1 MASGSRRGSRG
12 ADALVRSLRVAG
24 VERIFT
30 LSGNHVMPV
39 FDAVFDSAIGLLH
52 TRHEASAVHMADA
65 WSRITG
71 RVGVALVTGGPGH
84 ANAVSALYT
93 AQMAEAPVVLLS
105 GHAPNDQI
113 GRGAFQEMRQ
123 ADIAA
128 PVCKA
133 AWTCAGAGQVASDI
147 ARAIRI
153 AASGRPGPVHLSLPT
168 DALEGEAGS
177 ATPDQRSFAV
187 EPMALADDAA
197 AALMQTLDEASRPL
211 ILVGPSAMT
220 RPMREATA
228 ALQAASGVPVV
239 GMESPRGVA
248 DPSLGAFA
256 EVLARADCVLLVG
269 KRLDFTLKFGSAPSL
284 AQAAQVHQVDAD
296 DAELERSRRA
306 LGNRLGTARRAD
318 TPSALRALTAA
329 ARAAGTARPGVDAAT
344 SSWLAEVLGAVA
356 HRPAAWNEAHSEI
369 PGRLHPVQML
379 RPLQA
384 LLESHAESV
393 LVCDGGEIGH
403 RSLHPGDRERPVATP
418 HDPTMSHGSLDAV
431 IAAYML
437 AVEAGEV
444 PNRQELLDRHPEHAE
459 GLRSFFA
466 DLDRMDRV
474 ASPLRMADALDATS
488 AVEGNGQ
495 TDLPTVRYFG
505 DYELLEE
512 IARGG
517 MGVVYKARQVSLN
530 RVVALK
536 MILRGTFATDK
547 DVARFRAEA
556 EAAANL
562 DHPHIVPIYE
572 VGEHEG
578 QQYYAMKF
586 VEGTSLARHPQADPR
601 REVGPSS
608 PWSAPSTTPTSAAS
622 CTAT

>member
-1 MASGSRRGSRG
+1 VAPRSTRGRRG
-12 ADALVRSLRVAG
+12 ADALVRSLGVAG

-39 FDAVFDSAIGLLH
+39 FDAVVDSAIELLH

-123 ADIAA
+123 AEIAA

-133 AWTCAGAGQVASDI
+133 AWTCAGADQVASDV

-153 AASGRPGPVHLSLPT
+153 ATSGRPGPVHLSLPT
-168 DALEGEAGS
+168 DALEGEAGT

-187 EPMALADDAA
+187 EPMPLADGVA
-197 AALMQTLDEASRPL
+197 AALVQRLHEAGRPL

-284 AQAAQVHQVDAD
+284 AESAQVHQLDAD

-306 LGNRLGTARRAD
+306 LGDRLATARRAD
-318 TPSALRALTAA
+318 TPSALRALTTA
-329 ARAAGTARPGVDAAT
+329 ARAAGTARPGADASA

-356 HRPAAWNEAHSEI
+356 HRPAAWNEAHSEM

-384 LLESHAESV
+384 LLDSHAEAV
-393 LVCDGGEIGH
+393 LVCDGGEIGQWASACLSAPH
-403 RSLHPGDRERPVATP
+403 RVINGVAGSIGSGLPYALGARCAQADAPVVAVMGDGTVGFHIAEFDTAVRYRLPFVAVVGNDARWNAEYQIQLREYGPDRLL
-418 HDPTMSHGSLDAV
+418 GC
-431 IAAYML
+431 
-437 AVEAGEV
+437 
-444 PNRQELLDRHPEHAE
+444 ELLPTRY
-459 GLRSFFA
+459 
-466 DLDRMDRV
+466 DLV
-474 ASPLRMADALDATS
+474 AQA
-488 AVEGNGQ
+488 
-495 TDLPTVRYFG
+495 FG
-505 DYELLEE
+505 AHGE
-512 IARGG
+512 
-517 MGVVYKARQVSLN
+517 QVS
-530 RVVALK
+530 
-536 MILRGTFATDK
+536 D
-547 DVARFRAEA
+547 
-556 EAAANL
+556 AAAMAAAAVRARASGLPACINVM
-562 DHPHIVPIYE
+562 I
-572 VGEHEG
+572 EG
-578 QQYYAMKF
+578 VA
-586 VEGTSLARHPQADPR
+586 APQIR
-601 REVGPSS
+601 R
-608 PWSAPSTTPTSAAS
+608 
-622 CTAT
+622 